1 MIKFD
6 DIPPEGIDIPGPVD
20 WEGTSHGLEYDYENF
35 TVQTWGRM
43 GDKTKFRIM
52 TRIRRMVGSEIIHTK
67 LRGHSRDEILKAYG
81 VDEEEQKAI
90 WIRFGHRQRII
101 HGLTIFNVIVIVAHI
116 FVYVIGL
123 LKI

>member
-43 GDKTKFRIM
+43 GDKIKFRIM
-52 TRIRRMVGSEIIHTK
+52 TRIRRMVGSEIIYAK
-67 LRGHSRDEILKAYG
+67 LRGHSRDEILRAYG
-81 VDEEEQKAI
+81 VNEEEQKVS
-90 WIRFGHRQRII
+90 WSRIKTDQKQI
-101 HGLTIFNVIVIVAHI
+101 KRLTLLNVVIILAHVL
-116 FVYVIGL
+116 FYVGWFSIT
-123 LKI
+123 